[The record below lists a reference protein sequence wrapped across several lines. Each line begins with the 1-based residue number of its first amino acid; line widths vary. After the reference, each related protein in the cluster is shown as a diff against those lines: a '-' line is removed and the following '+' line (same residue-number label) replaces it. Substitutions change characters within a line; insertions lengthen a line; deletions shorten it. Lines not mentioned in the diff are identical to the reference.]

1 LTGRSPQPHVV
12 HPSNGTAT
20 EIFDLATTKGLLLVL
35 QNRVARVRM
44 SFYAEDVAFY
54 MNPDKEEMGVT
65 NDILELFGAVSGLVT
80 NKDKSAIYP
89 I

>member
-1 LTGRSPQPHVV
+1 
-12 HPSNGTAT
+12 
-20 EIFDLATTKGLLLVL
+20 
-35 QNRVARVRM
+35 M